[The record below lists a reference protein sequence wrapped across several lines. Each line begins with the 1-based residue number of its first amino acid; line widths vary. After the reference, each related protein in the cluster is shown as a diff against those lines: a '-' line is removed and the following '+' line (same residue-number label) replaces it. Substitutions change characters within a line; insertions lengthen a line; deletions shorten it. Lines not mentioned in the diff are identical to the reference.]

1 MLHRMSVTPGA
12 DICRYSPST
21 MDHSGVTN
29 SQKTRKRSKIVT
41 LQCRVTFSCVSW
53 SHGSVTLPLLLNS
66 LVFGLHAGLR
76 WKRDKPCHKS
86 RDRSSLQLRWISGT
100 QLVRGIEHGCDKLCT
115 YIYSFSCQLAYNNK
129 SFCPRVYKIVLSKQ
143 CSKCGWPIFLPSDAG
158 LVGVTLFTKL
168 VITFE
173 IRPDHF

>member
-1 MLHRMSVTPGA
+1 MAWHLEIFSICKSIWSSKHTGITLSASRYLGHMRVLLCHCESCSVT
-12 DICRYSPST
+12 
-21 MDHSGVTN
+21 
-29 SQKTRKRSKIVT
+29 Q
-41 LQCRVTFSCVSW
+41 L
-53 SHGSVTLPLLLNS
+53 
-66 LVFGLHAGLR
+66 FGLHAGLR

-100 QLVRGIEHGCDKLCT
+100 QLVRGIWHGCDKLCT
-115 YIYSFSCQLAYNNK
+115 LYIHLLSNWLNNK
-129 SFCPRVYKIVLSKQ
+129 SFYPRVYKIVLSKQ

-168 VITFE
+168 VITFK